1 MAGVY
6 SKAGRNFNLGKPL
19 NKDLRESII
28 TEIIVI
34 GGDIVTVVS
43 GTVSDGTLSALSKQ
57 FRVSKSTVSKLWKT
71 VKGTGSISPKKPPER
86 VPLHHHDFI
95 ELQKREKP
103 SISYATICERLF
115 EYSDLPYVHT
125 TTIGNTLR
133 NKLTEKW
140 TRKRLTRHSS
150 DNFSPEN
157 IAYMPKV
164 I

>member
-43 GTVSDGTLSALSKQ
+43 GTASDGTLSAVSKQ
-57 FRVSKSTVSKLWKT
+57 FSVSKSTVSKLWKT
-71 VKGTGSISPKKPPER
+71 VKVTGSISPKKPPER

-95 ELQKREKP
+95 ELQKRESQVFHMLQFVRDFSSTLTCP
-103 SISYATICERLF
+103 TFTPQQLAT
-115 EYSDLPYVHT
+115 H
-125 TTIGNTLR
+125 
-133 NKLTEKW
+133 
-140 TRKRLTRHSS
+140 
-150 DNFSPEN
+150 
-157 IAYMPKV
+157 
-164 I
+164 

>member
-28 TEIIVI
+28 TEIVI

-43 GTVSDGTLSALSKQ
+43 GTASDGTLSAVSKQ
-57 FRVSKSTVSKLWKT
+57 FRVSKSTVSDLWKT

-103 SISYATICERLF
+103 SISHATIRERL
-115 EYSDLPYVHT
+115 SSPLSYVHT

-140 TRKRLTRHSS
+140 TRKTF
-150 DNFSPEN
+150 DETF
-157 IAYMPKV
+157 K
-164 I
+164 